1 MRHWTNAYSAIAIW
15 TFGWLAARFGL
26 LPSLFAAMILFS
38 PILIAWR
45 MRISKREINRREY
58 FYLGVVA
65 LLAVC
70 GTSFVV
76 SKWVETGMDR
86 SALFERE
93 FHQFK
98 NSVSSMPEYTHVEV
112 SFTLRKGGRVYLH
125 GHVPN
130 KSAHDRLL
138 HTYER
143 MVRNNLSGCYDGVEY
158 PGKSTE
164 KEVISPE

>member
-26 LPSLFAAMILFS
+26 LPSLFAAMISFS

-86 SALFERE
+86 SALFER
-93 FHQFK
+93 
-98 NSVSSMPEYTHVEV
+98 
-112 SFTLRKGGRVYLH
+112 
-125 GHVPN
+125 
-130 KSAHDRLL
+130 
-138 HTYER
+138 
-143 MVRNNLSGCYDGVEY
+143 
-158 PGKSTE
+158 
-164 KEVISPE
+164 

>member
-1 MRHWTNAYSAIAIW
+1 MRHWTIAYLAIAIW

-26 LPSLFAAMILFS
+26 LPSLFAAIILFS
-38 PILIAWR
+38 PVLFAWR
-45 MRISKREINRREY
+45 MLISKRETKRREY

-86 SALFERE
+86 SAMFDRE

-98 NSVSSMPEYTHVEV
+98 NRINGVGHLFECPRSMLP
-112 SFTLRKGGRVYLH
+112 SR
-125 GHVPN
+125 
-130 KSAHDRLL
+130 
-138 HTYER
+138 
-143 MVRNNLSGCYDGVEY
+143 
-158 PGKSTE
+158 
-164 KEVISPE
+164 